1 VTLDAALK
9 FGVVGVYFIGLF
21 VIAYYASKR
30 IKDIKDYFV
39 AGKTL
44 NYWIV
49 AFSSRATGES
59 GWLLLGL
66 TGMGFA
72 VGAHAMWVLM
82 GEMIG
87 VVLCWVFLTQRF
99 KALSDRYGSITIPDY
114 LESRVRDE
122 GHAIRK
128 VSALVLVVFVTA
140 YLSAQLTATGKA
152 FETFLGIPNL
162 WGVLLGLVIILAYTV
177 AGGFVAVAWSD
188 FLQGAMMV
196 AGLTVLPVV
205 ALVHVGGF
213 GPLFDGLAA
222 QDPGL
227 LSAWGKDGFGLKAV
241 LSAVG
246 LVTIGLGYLGSPQLS
261 VRFMALRDIKEIRQ
275 GSVVA
280 ALFTL
285 FADAGAVFTGMCG
298 RVIYQALKDQET
310 VLPMLVND
318 LMHPVLVGLFI
329 AVVLAAIMS
338 TADSLLIL
346 ASSAVVRDF
355 YQKVLHPEASD
366 RSLTEMSRVVTAV
379 LCGLALL
386 FALKGGKLVFWFVL
400 FGWAGITSVFCPAIV
415 LSVFW
420 KGLTR
425 QGVLAG
431 MIVGFV
437 VTIVWNSTPVHYW
450 SYLIPGLKGWLAAH
464 GFAEAKTLSSVL
476 YEIFP
481 AVVAS
486 TAATVLVSLKTAPP
500 PGAAEDLDAIRSE
513 VVDVWR

>member
-1 VTLDAALK
+1 MSADAVMK
-9 FGVVGVYFIGLF
+9 FGVVGVYFAALF

-30 IKDIKDYFV
+30 IKDIQDYFI
-39 AGKTL
+39 AGKKL

-72 VGAHAMWVLM
+72 VGAHAFWVLM

-87 VVLCWVFLTQRF
+87 VVFCWVFLTQRF
-99 KALSDRYGSITIPDY
+99 KALTDRYESITVPDY
-114 LESRVRDE
+114 LESRTEDF
-122 GHAIRK
+122 GHAIRI
-128 VSALVLVVFVTA
+128 VSAVVLVVFVTA
-140 YLSAQLTATGKA
+140 YLSAQLTAAGKA
-152 FETFLGIPNL
+152 FETFLGIPHL
-162 WGVLLGLVIILAYTV
+162 WGVFLGLGIILAYTV

-196 AGLTVLPVV
+196 GGLTLLPLV
-205 ALVHVGGF
+205 ALYHVGGI
-213 GPLFDGLAA
+213 GPLFEGLRA

-227 LSAWGKDGFGLKAV
+227 IGAWGKDGFGLKAV
-241 LSAVG
+241 LSALG
-246 LVTIGLGYLGSPQLS
+246 LVTIGLGYLGSPQLA
-261 VRFMALRDIKEIRQ
+261 VRFIALRDIKEIRQ

-285 FADAGAVFTGMCG
+285 FADGGAVLTGLCG
-298 RVIYQALKDQET
+298 RVVYTALADQET
-310 VLPMLVND
+310 VLPLLVND
-318 LMHPVLVGLFI
+318 FMHPILIGLFI
-329 AVVLAAIMS
+329 SVVLAAIMS

-346 ASSAVVRDF
+346 ASSAVVRDV

-366 RSLTEMSRVVTAV
+366 ASLTNVSRAVTGG
-379 LCGLALL
+379 LCLFALI

-420 KGLTR
+420 KRLTR

-437 VTIVWNSTPVHYW
+437 VTVVWNSAPIGWWTAV
-450 SYLIPGLKGWLAAH
+450 IPGFEGWLAAH
-464 GFAEAKTLSSVL
+464 GFSAAKTLSSVL

-486 TAATVLVSLKTAPP
+486 TAATVAVSLRTTPP
-500 PGAAEDLDAIRSE
+500 ERAFADLDAIRLE

>member
-1 VTLDAALK
+1 MTAAAAMK
-9 FGVVGVYFIGLF
+9 FGVVGVYFAALF

-30 IKDIKDYFV
+30 IKDIQDYFV
-39 AGKTL
+39 GGKKL

-72 VGAHAMWVLM
+72 VGAHAFWVLM

-87 VVLCWVFLTQRF
+87 VVFCWVFLTQRF
-99 KALSDRYGSITIPDY
+99 KALSDRYESITVPDY
-114 LESRVRDE
+114 LESRIADTS
-122 GHAIRK
+122 HAIRI

-162 WGVLLGLVIILAYTV
+162 WGVLLGLGIILAYTV
-177 AGGFVAVAWSD
+177 AGGFIAVAWSD

-196 AGLTVLPVV
+196 GGLSFLPLV
-205 ALVHVGGF
+205 ALYHVGGL
-213 GPLFDGLAA
+213 GPLFEGLRG

-227 LSAWGKDGFGLKAV
+227 LSPWGTGGFGMKAA
-241 LSAVG
+241 LSALG
-246 LVTIGLGYLGSPQLS
+246 LVTIGLGYLGSPQLA

-285 FADAGAVFTGMCG
+285 FADGGAVLTGLCG
-298 RVIYQALKDQET
+298 RVIYRALQDQET
-310 VLPMLVND
+310 VLPLLVND
-318 LMHPVLVGLFI
+318 LMHPILVGLFI
-329 AVVLAAIMS
+329 SVVLAAIMS

-346 ASSAVVRDF
+346 ASSAVVRDV

-366 RSLTEMSRVVTAV
+366 ESLTNLSRAVTIA
-379 LCGLALL
+379 LCFFALL

-431 MIVGFV
+431 MLVGFA
-437 VTIVWNSTPVHYW
+437 VTVVWNSAPIGWWTAA
-450 SYLIPGLKGWLAAH
+450 LPGFEGWLSAH
-464 GFAEAKTLSSVL
+464 GFEGAKTLSSVL

-481 AVVAS
+481 AAVAS
-486 TAATVLVSLKTAPP
+486 TAATVGVSLATTPP
-500 PGAAEDLDAIRSE
+500 PAAAEDLDAIRGR
-513 VVDVWR
+513 VVDVWN

>member
-1 VTLDAALK
+1 MTLDSFLK
-9 FGVVGVYFIGLF
+9 FGVVAIYFAGLF

-30 IKDIKDYFV
+30 VKDIKDFYV
-39 AGKTL
+39 GGKTL

-72 VGAHAMWVLM
+72 VGAHALWVLM
-82 GEMIG
+82 GEMLG
-87 VVLCWVFLTQRF
+87 VVACWVFLTQRF
-99 KALSDRYGSITIPDY
+99 KALTDRYESITIPDY
-114 LESRVRDE
+114 LESRVSDTSH
-122 GHAIRK
+122 GIRI
-128 VSALVLVVFVTA
+128 VSAIVLVVFVTA
-140 YLSAQLTATGKA
+140 YLSAQLAATGKA
-152 FETFLGIPNL
+152 FETFLGLPNL
-162 WGVLLGLVIILAYTV
+162 WGIMVGLIIILAYTV
-177 AGGFVAVAWSD
+177 AGGFIAVAWSD
-188 FLQGAMMV
+188 FLQGGMMV
-196 AGLTVLPVV
+196 AGLTLLPIV
-205 ALVHVGGF
+205 AIVHIGGF
-213 GPLFDGLAA
+213 TPLFEGLSA

-227 LSAWGKDGFGLKAV
+227 LSPWGTDGFGIKSV

-246 LVTIGLGYLGSPQLS
+246 LATVGIGYLGSPQLS

-285 FADAGAVFTGMCG
+285 FADGGAVFTGMCG
-298 RVIYQALKDQET
+298 RVIFKTLTDQET
-310 VLPMLVND
+310 VLPMLVNE
-318 LMHPVLVGLFI
+318 LMPAILVGLFI

-346 ASSAVVRDF
+346 ASSAVVRDV
-355 YQKVLHPEASD
+355 YQKILHPEASD
-366 RSLTEMSRVVTAV
+366 KSLTEMSRLVTCI
-379 LCGLALL
+379 LMGLALV
-386 FALKGGKLVFWFVL
+386 FALKGGTLVFWFVL

-415 LSVFW
+415 LSLFW

-431 MIVGFV
+431 MITGFV
-437 VTIVWNSTPVHYW
+437 VTIVWNSAPIGWWTAI
-450 SYLIPGLKGWLAAH
+450 IPGFKGWLAAH
-464 GFAEAKTLSSVL
+464 GFAEAKSLSNVL

-486 TAATVLVSLKTAPP
+486 TAATIAVSLKTPNP
-500 PGAAEDLDAIRSE
+500 ENAAVDLDAIHSE
-513 VVDVWR
+513 VIDVWR